1 MRQLVLAI
9 VLLVL
14 PLMSAQA
21 EEVVADLSQSRVSI
35 TSNFDGSEILIFG
48 AVKRENIIPEDSE
61 LDIIVTVMGP
71 RKMETILRKA
81 RRFGIWIN
89 VESERLGHAPSF
101 YSVASTRPLEDII
114 IPMMDSLWQISADEQ
129 ILSERRGLPA
139 REALLRIRTENGL
152 YRRSNEGVTLNSE
165 TLFNTSI
172 ALPANL
178 VEGEYTTRIL
188 LVRDGMILDDYRTAI
203 EVQKVGIERWLYN
216 LAYDN
221 AILYGLLSLLL
232 AGLSGWG
239 ASEIFRL
246 IRR

>member
-48 AVKRENIIPEDSE
+48 AVKREDIIPEDSE

>member
-9 VLLVL
+9 VLMVL

-48 AVKRENIIPEDSE
+48 AIKREDVIPEDSE

>member
-14 PLMSAQA
+14 PLMNAQA

-48 AVKRENIIPEDSE
+48 AVKREDMIPEDSE

>member
-48 AVKRENIIPEDSE
+48 AIKREDIIPEDSE

-89 VESERLGHAPSF
+89 VESEKLGHAPSF

-152 YRRSNEGVTLNSE
+152 YRRSNEGVSLNSE